1 MRGNARDLNL
11 HKLPLLN
18 LKKILVRAQILLLSA
33 NSTMT
38 LCVGRMEKL
47 TTINVISTER
57 LMTAYVILHEDRWDD
72 LSLLHMEAPVW
83 LSQSDLMMP
92 VMCVREYSAQ
102 FVRLMDGLTPMLVK

>member
-11 HKLPLLN
+11 HKLPPLN

-47 TTINVISTER
+47 TTINVI
-57 LMTAYVILHEDRWDD
+57 
-72 LSLLHMEAPVW
+72 
-83 LSQSDLMMP
+83 
-92 VMCVREYSAQ
+92 
-102 FVRLMDGLTPMLVK
+102 